1 LFKNPKD
8 NNIVSRLIFHLDL
21 DYFYAQCEEIRSPEL
36 RNHPLVVCVYSGR
49 NPDSGVVSTS
59 NYKAREFGV
68 KSGMPIKIAKSKLAN
83 EDAEF
88 LPIDMSYYNHL
99 SILAM
104 ESVRKI
110 ADAYEYVG
118 IDECYADFSR
128 YSRSDF
134 SRARKIAD
142 FIKSEIKVSTNL
154 TCSIGVGPNK
164 LVAKIAS
171 NFQKPDAITI
181 INPQEVKAFIARCDI
196 EDIPGIGPKNRI
208 KLESS
213 GIESVSQLAKFDLF
227 RLKELFGYKIAT
239 YLQNAARGIDDTPI
253 RPHVSKQIGRIV
265 TLKNDVTN
273 IENIFPILSSL
284 SSLVYD
290 TLMTRQ
296 LSFKSIIVRVVLHN
310 LRQVTCSRNLKLSS
324 TSLEELQNIAR
335 SLFLE
340 AIHLHSLSFLDV
352 RRIGIT
358 LSDLSSYTGQNKIL
372 QYFAEGSRNGN
383 QESNK
388 NNEL

>member
-1 LFKNPKD
+1 MFKNLTD
-8 NNIVSRLIFHLDL
+8 YNNVLRLIFHLDL
-21 DYFYAQCEEIRSPEL
+21 DYFYAQCEEVRNPEL

-49 NPDSGVVSTS
+49 NTDSGVVSTS
-59 NYKAREFGV
+59 NYKARELGV

-83 EDAEF
+83 EDAKF
-88 LPIDMSYYNHL
+88 LPVEMSYYSHL
-99 SILAM
+99 STLAM

-110 ADAYEYVG
+110 ADTYEYVG
-118 IDECYADFSR
+118 IDECYADFTRHSGA
-128 YSRSDF
+128 DF

-171 NFQKPDAITI
+171 NLQKPDSLTI
-181 INPQEVKAFIARCDI
+181 INPQEVKEFITRCDI

-208 KLESS
+208 KLESL
-213 GIESVSQLAKFDLF
+213 GIESVSHLSKFDLF

-239 YLQNAARGIDDTPI
+239 YLQNAARGIDDAPI
-253 RPHVSKQIGRIV
+253 RPHVGKQIGRLV
-265 TLKNDVTN
+265 TLKNDVNN
-273 IENIFPILSSL
+273 IENIFPILNSL

-290 TLMTRQ
+290 TLIKRQ
-296 LSFKSIIVRVVLHN
+296 LSFRTIIVRLVLHD

-335 SLFLE
+335 SLILE
-340 AIHLHSLSFLDV
+340 AIHIHSLSFLNL

-372 QYFAEGSRNGN
+372 QYFAEESRNGN
-383 QESNK
+383 QESK
-388 NNEL
+388 LV

>member
-1 LFKNPKD
+1 MFKSPTD
-8 NNIVSRLIFHLDL
+8 YNNVLRLIFHLDL
-21 DYFYAQCEEIRSPEL
+21 DYFYAQCEEVRNPEL

-49 NPDSGVVSTS
+49 NTDSGVVSTS
-59 NYKAREFGV
+59 NYKARRFGV

-83 EDAEF
+83 EDAKF
-88 LPIDMSYYNHL
+88 LPVEMSYYSHL
-99 SILAM
+99 STLAM

-110 ADAYEYVG
+110 ADTYEYVG
-118 IDECYADFSR
+118 IDECYADFTRHSGA
-128 YSRSDF
+128 DF

-154 TCSIGVGPNK
+154 TCSIGAGPNR

-171 NFQKPDAITI
+171 NFQKPDSITI
-181 INPQEVKAFIARCDI
+181 INPQEVKEFITRCDI

-208 KLESS
+208 KLESL
-213 GIESVSQLAKFDLF
+213 GIESVSHLSKFDLF

-239 YLQNAARGIDDTPI
+239 YLQNAARGIDDAPI
-253 RPHVSKQIGRIV
+253 RPHVGKQIGRLV
-265 TLKNDVTN
+265 TLKNDVNN
-273 IENIFPILSSL
+273 IENIFPILNSL

-290 TLMTRQ
+290 TLVKRQ
-296 LSFKSIIVRVVLHN
+296 LSFRMIIVRLVLHDF
-310 LRQVTCSRNLKLSS
+310 RQVTCSRNLKLSS

-335 SLFLE
+335 SLILE
-340 AIHLHSLSFLDV
+340 TIHIHSLSFLNV

-372 QYFAEGSRNGN
+372 QYFAEELRNGN
-383 QESNK
+383 QESK
-388 NNEL
+388 LD

>member
-1 LFKNPKD
+1 MFKNPID
-8 NNIVSRLIFHLDL
+8 NNNVSRLIFHLDL
-21 DYFYAQCEEIRSPEL
+21 DYFYAQCEEIRNPEL
-36 RNHPLVVCVYSGR
+36 RNHPVVVCVYSGR

-83 EDAEF
+83 GVAVF
-88 LPIDMSYYNHL
+88 LPVDMSYYNRL

-110 ADAYEYVG
+110 ADTYEYVG

-128 YSRSDF
+128 HSGSDF
-134 SRARKIAD
+134 SKARKIAN
-142 FIKSEIKVSTNL
+142 FIQSEIKVSTNL

-164 LVAKIAS
+164 LIAKIAS

-181 INPQEVKAFIARCDI
+181 INRQDVKTFIARCDI
-196 EDIPGIGPKNRI
+196 EDIPGIGPKNRH
-208 KLESS
+208 KLESL
-213 GIESVSQLAKFDLF
+213 GIDSVSHLAKFDLF

-239 YLQNAARGIDDTPI
+239 YLQNAAHGIDDTPI
-253 RPHVSKQIGRIV
+253 RLHVSKQIGRIV

-273 IENIFPILSSL
+273 IEDIFPILKSL
-284 SSLVYD
+284 SSSVYD
-290 TLMTRQ
+290 ILVKRQ
-296 LSFKSIIVRVVLHN
+296 LSFKTIIVRMVLHD

-324 TSLEELQNIAR
+324 TSLEELQYIAR

-340 AIHLHSLSFLDV
+340 AIHVHSLSRLDI

-358 LSDLSSYTGQNKIL
+358 LFDLSSYTGQNTIL
-372 QYFAEGSRNGN
+372 QYFTEEPKNGN
-383 QESNK
+383 QVK
-388 NNEL
+388 

>member
-1 LFKNPKD
+1 MFKNPID
-8 NNIVSRLIFHLDL
+8 NDNVSRLIFHLDL
-21 DYFYAQCEEIRSPEL
+21 DYFYAQCEEVRNPEL
-36 RNHPLVVCVYSGR
+36 RNHPVAVCVYSGR

-68 KSGMPIKIAKSKLAN
+68 KSGMPIKIAKSKLGNGEAV
-83 EDAEF
+83 F
-88 LPIDMSYYNHL
+88 LPVDISYYKRL
-99 SILAM
+99 SILSM

-110 ADAYEYVG
+110 ADTYEYVG

-128 YSRSDF
+128 HSRSDF
-134 SRARKIAD
+134 SKARKIAN
-142 FIKSEIKVSTNL
+142 FIQSEIKVSTNL
-154 TCSIGVGPNK
+154 TCSIGMGPNK

-181 INPQEVKAFIARCDI
+181 INPQDVNTFIARCDI
-196 EDIPGIGPKNRI
+196 EDIPGIGPKNRH
-208 KLESS
+208 KLESL
-213 GIESVSQLAKFDLF
+213 GIDSVSHLAKFDLF

-253 RPHVSKQIGRIV
+253 RLHVSKQIGRIV

-273 IENIFPILSSL
+273 IEDIFPILKSL
-284 SSLVYD
+284 SSSVYD
-290 TLMTRQ
+290 ILVKRQ
-296 LSFKSIIVRVVLHN
+296 LSFKTIIVRMVLHD

-324 TSLEELQNIAR
+324 TSSEELQYIAR

-340 AIHLHSLSFLDV
+340 ALHVHSQSLLDI

-358 LSDLSSYTGQNKIL
+358 LSDLSSYTGQNTIL
-372 QYFAEGSRNGN
+372 QYFTEEPKNGN
-383 QESNK
+383 QVK
-388 NNEL
+388 

>member
-1 LFKNPKD
+1 MFKNLTD
-8 NNIVSRLIFHLDL
+8 YNNVLRLIFHLDL
-21 DYFYAQCEEIRSPEL
+21 DYFYAQCEEVRNPEL

-49 NPDSGVVSTS
+49 NTDSGVVSTS
-59 NYKAREFGV
+59 NYKARDLGV

-83 EDAEF
+83 EDAKF
-88 LPIDMSYYNHL
+88 LPVEMSYYSHL
-99 SILAM
+99 STLAM

-110 ADAYEYVG
+110 ADTYEYVG
-118 IDECYADFSR
+118 IDECYADFTRHSGA
-128 YSRSDF
+128 DF

-171 NFQKPDAITI
+171 NLQKPDSITI
-181 INPQEVKAFIARCDI
+181 INPQEVKEFITRCDI

-208 KLESS
+208 KLESL
-213 GIESVSQLAKFDLF
+213 GIESVSHLSKFDLF

-239 YLQNAARGIDDTPI
+239 YLQNAARGIDDAPI
-253 RPHVSKQIGRIV
+253 KPHVGKHIGRLL
-265 TLKNDVTN
+265 TLKNDVNN
-273 IENIFPILSSL
+273 IENIFPILNSL

-290 TLMTRQ
+290 TLIKRQ
-296 LSFKSIIVRVVLHN
+296 LSFRTIIVRLVLHD

-335 SLFLE
+335 SLILE
-340 AIHLHSLSFLDV
+340 TIHIHSLSFLNV

-372 QYFAEGSRNGN
+372 QYFAEESRNGN
-383 QESNK
+383 QESK
-388 NNEL
+388 LD

>member
-1 LFKNPKD
+1 MFKNLTD
-8 NNIVSRLIFHLDL
+8 YNNVLRLIFHLDL
-21 DYFYAQCEEIRSPEL
+21 DYFYAQCEEVRNPEL

-49 NPDSGVVSTS
+49 NTDSGVVSTS
-59 NYKAREFGV
+59 NYKARDLGV

-83 EDAEF
+83 EDAKF
-88 LPIDMSYYNHL
+88 LPVEMSYYSHL
-99 SILAM
+99 STLAM

-110 ADAYEYVG
+110 ADTYEYVG
-118 IDECYADFSR
+118 IDECYADFTRHSGA
-128 YSRSDF
+128 DF

-171 NFQKPDAITI
+171 NLQKPDSITI
-181 INPQEVKAFIARCDI
+181 INPQEVKEFITRCDI

-208 KLESS
+208 KLKSL
-213 GIESVSQLAKFDLF
+213 GIESVSHLSKFDLF

-239 YLQNAARGIDDTPI
+239 YLQNAAHGIDDAPI
-253 RPHVSKQIGRIV
+253 RPHVGKQIGRLV
-265 TLKNDVTN
+265 TLKNDVNN
-273 IENIFPILSSL
+273 IENIFPILNSL

-290 TLMTRQ
+290 TLIKRQ
-296 LSFKSIIVRVVLHN
+296 LSFRTIIVRLVLHD

-335 SLFLE
+335 SLILE
-340 AIHLHSLSFLDV
+340 AIHIHSLSFLNL

-372 QYFAEGSRNGN
+372 QYFAEESRNGN
-383 QESNK
+383 QESK
-388 NNEL
+388 LD